1 MGHATGWSSAHFHA
15 SDRDQDALCD
25 GARFQGILL
34 GLAFA
39 SPLIVQHASIF
50 VGLMSRTSTIIRET
64 SQADLRVTDP
74 GLLSVDDAKALR
86 ETDLQRVRGIP
97 GVAWA
102 VPLFKGLLG
111 VRLGDGRRTDE
122 RGHQAGRTMSLGC
135 TTRS

>member
-1 MGHATGWSSAHFHA
+1 V
-15 SDRDQDALCD
+15 
-25 GARFQGILL
+25 

-122 RGHQAGRTMSLGC
+122 RGPQAGRTMPLGC